1 MTSTTNE
8 IPKFTIHYAKHKTV
22 QMNVLDKTGQVTATE
37 DIEAE
42 YSPFRIES
50 VQNYNPIYDL
60 WFTLDET
67 NYNRIS
73 LNNAYHLVDMNT
85 VVGLNTKDVVSRPVY
100 IKYSPLLDPVRY
112 MVGKYESCKQPICNL
127 PSLTNENVH
136 MKIQDYNNMAY
147 VDGFFGYLSSQL
159 LNTHNFVHGVDFY
172 GSFTGIQEQ
181 YKMDITDDYDYLQ
194 GSAFFNK
201 NNKILFKTSHVDNDG
216 YFNYGSHGNKPRL
229 QVLETPKRNI
239 SAVVIDDL
247 ISHIPDDVLPPTAMQ
262 LNDAD
267 LDTELVYTNP
277 NVESKHSSRNTSD
290 SSNDSNS
297 SQTTSTCSSDC
308 DHNSSSEE
316 SVWDTEDDD
325 EDSSCDRSSGDHSN
339 GDASEDD
346 DDDDDDDES
355 YTDSDACYAYIKNFP
370 VHCIALQKCDG
381 TLDSLFSK
389 NALGKD
395 EATSTLMQI
404 VMTLLCYQTAFQFT
418 HNDLH
423 TNNIMYVTTTEPFL
437 YYTYKRKIYRVP
449 TYGKVFKIIDFGRA
463 IYNYN
468 GRRLCSDSFAPM
480 GDASTQYNCEPYMD
494 VSKPRLDPNYS
505 FDLCRLGC
513 SLYDFVIDDDDNPKC
528 YDELQ
533 QLIHDW
539 CLDDNKKNIL
549 YKQNGDE
556 RYPNFKLYKMIA
568 RTVHNQTPESQLSR
582 NIFKQYVVPQSTE
595 VLAHVHINVDK
606 LPEYYTKYV

>member
-1 MTSTTNE
+1 MTNE

-22 QMNVLDKTGQVTATE
+22 QMSILDKSGQVTLAE

-60 WFTLDET
+60 WFTLDES

-73 LNNAYHLVDMNT
+73 LNHAHHLVDMNT
-85 VVGLNTKDVVSRPVY
+85 VVGLNTKDVVSRPVF
-100 IKYSPLLDPVRY
+100 IKYSPLLDPIRY
-112 MVGKYESCKQPICNL
+112 MVGKYESCKQPIGNL
-127 PSLTNENVH
+127 PTLTNENVH

-147 VDGFFGYLSSQL
+147 VDGFFSYLSSQL

-194 GSAFFNK
+194 SSAFFNK

-239 SAVVIDDL
+239 SAVMIEDL
-247 ISHIPDDVLPPTAMQ
+247 ITLIQDDRSPPSTMM
-262 LNDAD
+262 LTDSN
-267 LDTELVYTNP
+267 LDTELVYTNT
-277 NVESKHSSRNTSD
+277 NIESKNSSRNKSGSSD
-290 SSNDSNS
+290 NSNS
-297 SQTTSTCSSDC
+297 SQTTATNTSCGSSDC
-308 DHNSSSEE
+308 ENNSCSED
-316 SVWDTEDDD
+316 SVWDTEDEESDD
-325 EDSSCDRSSGDHSN
+325 HDSEFDEE
-339 GDASEDD
+339 SEDD

-355 YTDSDACYAYIKNFP
+355 YTDPDACYAYIKNFP

-389 NALGKD
+389 NALGK
-395 EATSTLMQI
+395 EEGTSALMQI

-423 TNNIMYVTTTEPFL
+423 TNNIMYVNTTDPFL
-437 YYTYKRKIYRVP
+437 YYTYKRKIYKVP
-449 TYGKVFKIIDFGRA
+449 TFGKIIKIIDFGRA

-468 GRRLCSDSFAPM
+468 GRRLCSDSFAPL
-480 GDASTQYNCEPYMD
+480 GDASSQYNCEPYMD
-494 VSKPRLDPNYS
+494 LSKPRLDPNYS

-513 SLYDFVIDDDDNPKC
+513 SLYDFVIDDDDNPKS
-528 YDELQ
+528 YDDLQ

-568 RTVHNQTPESQLSR
+568 RTVHNQTPENQLSR
-582 NIFKQYVVPQSTE
+582 NIFKQYIVPQSTE
-595 VLAHVHINVDK
+595 VPAHVHMNIDK
-606 LPEYYTKYV
+606 MPEYYTKYV

>member
-1 MTSTTNE
+1 MTNE

-22 QMNVLDKTGQVTATE
+22 QMSILDNSGHVTSTE

-60 WFTLDET
+60 WFSLDES

-85 VVGLNTKDVVSRPVY
+85 VVGLNTKDVITRPVY
-100 IKYSPLLDPVRY
+100 IKYSPLLDPIRY

-147 VDGFFGYLSSQL
+147 VDCFFSYLSSQL

-201 NNKILFKTSHVDNDG
+201 NNKILFKTSHVDTDG

-239 SAVVIDDL
+239 SAVIIDDL
-247 ISHIPDDVLPPTAMQ
+247 IIPIPENESPPT
-262 LNDAD
+262 DANV
-267 LDTELVYTNP
+267 DTELVYTNT
-277 NVESKHSSRNTSD
+277 NVESKHSSRNTSN
-290 SSNDSNS
+290 SSDNSNS
-297 SQTTSTCSSDC
+297 SETTASNTSCDSSDC
-308 DHNSSSEE
+308 ENNSSSEE
-316 SVWDTEDDD
+316 SIWDTEDEDGSDGDEHNSNDD
-325 EDSSCDRSSGDHSN
+325 
-339 GDASEDD
+339 DD

-355 YTDSDACYAYIKNFP
+355 YTDPDAYYAYIKNFP

-389 NALGKD
+389 NALGK
-395 EATSTLMQI
+395 EEGTSALMQI

-423 TNNIMYVTTTEPFL
+423 TNNIMYVNTTEPFL
-437 YYTYKRKIYRVP
+437 YYTYNRKIYKVP
-449 TYGKVFKIIDFGRA
+449 TYGKIFKIIDFGRA

-480 GDASTQYNCEPYMD
+480 GDAATQYNCEPYMD

-513 SLYDFVIDDDDNPKC
+513 SLYDFVIDDDDNPKF
-528 YDELQ
+528 YDDLQ
-533 QLIHDW
+533 QLIHEW

-568 RTVHNQTPESQLSR
+568 RTVHNQTPEHQLSR
-582 NIFKQYVVPQSTE
+582 TIFKQFIVPLSTD
-595 VLAHVHINVDK
+595 VPTHLHINIDK

>member
-1 MTSTTNE
+1 MTNE

-22 QMNVLDKTGQVTATE
+22 QMSILDKSGPVTATE

-50 VQNYNPIYDL
+50 VQNYNPMYNL
-60 WFTLDET
+60 WFALDES

-85 VVGLNTKDVVSRPVY
+85 VVELNTKAVSSRPVF
-100 IKYSPLLDPVRY
+100 IKYSPLLDPIRY
-112 MVGKYESCKQPICNL
+112 MVGKYESCKQPIGNL

-147 VDGFFGYLSSQL
+147 VDGFFSYLSSQL
-159 LNTHNFVHGVDFY
+159 LNTHNFLHGVDFY

-194 GSAFFNK
+194 CSAFFNK

-239 SAVVIDDL
+239 SAVIIEDL
-247 ISHIPDDVLPPTAMQ
+247 ISPIHDDISPPT
-262 LNDAD
+262 DANT
-267 LDTELVYTNP
+267 DTELVYTNT
-277 NVESKHSSRNTSD
+277 NVESRNSSRNTSN
-290 SSNDSNS
+290 SSDNSNS
-297 SQTTSTCSSDC
+297 SQTTASNTSCDSSDC
-308 DHNSSSEE
+308 ENNSSSEE
-316 SVWDTEDDD
+316 SVWDTDDD
-325 EDSSCDRSSGDHSN
+325 EDSNNDSEDEEE
-339 GDASEDD
+339 SEDD

-355 YTDSDACYAYIKNFP
+355 YTDPDACYAYIKNFP

-389 NALGKD
+389 NALGK
-395 EATSTLMQI
+395 EEGTSALMQI
-404 VMTLLCYQTAFQFT
+404 VMTLLCYQTTFQFT

-423 TNNIMYVTTTEPFL
+423 TNNIMYVNTTEPFL
-437 YYTYKRKIYRVP
+437 YYTYKRKIYKVP
-449 TYGKVFKIIDFGRA
+449 TFGKIIKIIDFGRA

-468 GRRLCSDSFAPM
+468 GRRLCSDSFAPL

-494 VSKPRLDPNYS
+494 VSKPRLDPNFS

-513 SLYDFVIDDDDNPKC
+513 SLYDFVIDDDDNPKF

-568 RTVHNQTPESQLSR
+568 RTVHNQTPENQLSR
-582 NIFKQYVVPQSTE
+582 NIFKQYIVPQSTE
-595 VLAHVHINVDK
+595 VPTHVHINIDK
-606 LPEYYTKYV
+606 MPEYYTKYV

>member
-1 MTSTTNE
+1 MTNE

-22 QMNVLDKTGQVTATE
+22 QMSILDKSGQVTLAE

-42 YSPFRIES
+42 YSQFRIES

-60 WFTLDET
+60 WFTLDES

-73 LNNAYHLVDMNT
+73 LNHAHHLVDMNT
-85 VVGLNTKDVVSRPVY
+85 VVGLNTKDVVSRPVF
-100 IKYSPLLDPVRY
+100 IKYSPLLDPIRY
-112 MVGKYESCKQPICNL
+112 MVGKYESCKQPIGNL
-127 PSLTNENVH
+127 PTLTNENVH

-147 VDGFFGYLSSQL
+147 VDGFFSYLSSQL

-194 GSAFFNK
+194 SSAFFNK

-239 SAVVIDDL
+239 SAVMIEDL
-247 ISHIPDDVLPPTAMQ
+247 ITLIQDDGSPPSTMM
-262 LNDAD
+262 LTDSN
-267 LDTELVYTNP
+267 LDTELVYTNT
-277 NVESKHSSRNTSD
+277 NIESKNSSRNKSGSSD
-290 SSNDSNS
+290 NSNS
-297 SQTTSTCSSDC
+297 SQTTRTNTSCGSSDC
-308 DHNSSSEE
+308 ENNSCSED
-316 SVWDTEDDD
+316 SVWDTEDEESDDHDSEFDD
-325 EDSSCDRSSGDHSN
+325 EDD
-339 GDASEDD
+339 DD

-355 YTDSDACYAYIKNFP
+355 YTDPDACYAYIKNFP

-389 NALGKD
+389 NALGK
-395 EATSTLMQI
+395 EEGTSALMQI

-423 TNNIMYVTTTEPFL
+423 TNNIMYVNTTDPFL
-437 YYTYKRKIYRVP
+437 YYTYKRKIYKVP
-449 TYGKVFKIIDFGRA
+449 TFGKIIKIIDFGRA

-468 GRRLCSDSFAPM
+468 GRRLCSDSFAPL
-480 GDASTQYNCEPYMD
+480 GDASSQYNCEPYMD

-513 SLYDFVIDDDDNPKC
+513 SLYDFVIDDDDNPKF
-528 YDELQ
+528 YDDLQ
-533 QLIHDW
+533 RLIHDW

-568 RTVHNQTPESQLSR
+568 RTVHNQAPENQLSR
-582 NIFKQYVVPQSTE
+582 NIFKQYIVPQSTE
-595 VLAHVHINVDK
+595 VPAHVHMNIDK
-606 LPEYYTKYV
+606 MPEYYTKYV

>member
-1 MTSTTNE
+1 MTNE

-22 QMNVLDKTGQVTATE
+22 QMSILDKSGHVSSSE
-37 DIEAE
+37 DIEAD

-60 WFTLDET
+60 WFTLDES

-85 VVGLNTKDVVSRPVY
+85 VVGLNTKDVISRPVF
-100 IKYSPLLDPVRY
+100 IKYSPLLDPIRY

-147 VDGFFGYLSSQL
+147 VDGFFSYLSSQL
-159 LNTHNFVHGVDFY
+159 LHTHNFVHGVDFY

-201 NNKILFKTSHVDNDG
+201 NINILFKTSQLDNDG
-216 YFNYGSHGNKPRL
+216 YYNYGSHGNKPRL

-239 SAVVIDDL
+239 SAVIIDDL
-247 ISHIPDDVLPPTAMQ
+247 ITPIPENESPPTMLVA
-262 LNDAD
+262 DAN

-277 NVESKHSSRNTSD
+277 TVESKHSSRNTSG
-290 SSNDSNS
+290 SSDNSNS
-297 SQTTSTCSSDC
+297 SQTTTTCSSDC

-316 SVWDTEDDD
+316 SVWTTEDDD
-325 EDSSCDRSSGDHSN
+325 DEDEDESDEHSN
-339 GDASEDD
+339 REESGCDD
-346 DDDDDDDES
+346 ESDES
-355 YTDSDACYAYIKNFP
+355 YTDPDACYAYIKNFP

-389 NALGKD
+389 NALGK
-395 EATSTLMQI
+395 EEGTSALMQI
-404 VMTLLCYQTAFQFT
+404 IMTLLCYQTAFQFT

-423 TNNIMYVTTTEPFL
+423 TNNIMYVNTTEPFL
-437 YYTYKRKIYRVP
+437 YYTYNRKMYKVP
-449 TYGKVFKIIDFGRA
+449 TYGKIFKIIDFGRA

-480 GDASTQYNCEPYMD
+480 GDAASQYNCEPYMD

-513 SLYDFVIDDDDNPKC
+513 SLYDFVIDDDDNPKF
-528 YDELQ
+528 YDDLQ
-533 QLIHDW
+533 QLIHEW

-549 YKQNGDE
+549 YKQNGEE

-568 RTVHNQTPESQLSR
+568 RTVHNHTPEHQLSR
-582 NIFKQYVVPQSTE
+582 NIFKQYIVPLSTD
-595 VLAHVHINVDK
+595 VPTHLHINIDK

>member
-1 MTSTTNE
+1 MTNE
-8 IPKFTIHYAKHKTV
+8 IPKFIIHYAKHKTV
-22 QMNVLDKTGQVTATE
+22 QMSILDKSGQVTLAE

-60 WFTLDET
+60 WFTLDES

-73 LNNAYHLVDMNT
+73 LNHAHHLVDMNT
-85 VVGLNTKDVVSRPVY
+85 VVGLNTKDLVSRPVF
-100 IKYSPLLDPVRY
+100 IKYSPLLDPIRY
-112 MVGKYESCKQPICNL
+112 MVGKYESCKQPIGNL
-127 PSLTNENVH
+127 PTLTNENVH

-147 VDGFFGYLSSQL
+147 VDGFFSYLSSQL

-194 GSAFFNK
+194 SSAFFNK

-239 SAVVIDDL
+239 SAVMIEDL
-247 ISHIPDDVLPPTAMQ
+247 ITLIQDDGSPPSTMM
-262 LNDAD
+262 LTDSN
-267 LDTELVYTNP
+267 LDTELVYTNT
-277 NVESKHSSRNTSD
+277 NIESKNSSRNKSGSSD
-290 SSNDSNS
+290 NSNS
-297 SQTTSTCSSDC
+297 SQTTRTNTSCGSSDC
-308 DHNSSSEE
+308 ENNSCSED
-316 SVWDTEDDD
+316 SVWDTEDEESDD
-325 EDSSCDRSSGDHSN
+325 HDSEFDEESED
-339 GDASEDD
+339 DD

-355 YTDSDACYAYIKNFP
+355 YTDPDACYAYIKNFP

-389 NALGKD
+389 NALGK
-395 EATSTLMQI
+395 EEGTSALMQI

-423 TNNIMYVTTTEPFL
+423 TNNIMYVNTTDPFL
-437 YYTYKRKIYRVP
+437 YYTYKRKIYKVP
-449 TYGKVFKIIDFGRA
+449 TFGKIIKIIDFGRA

-468 GRRLCSDSFAPM
+468 GRRLCSDSFAPL
-480 GDASTQYNCEPYMD
+480 GDASSQYNCEPYMD

-513 SLYDFVIDDDDNPKC
+513 SLYDFVIDDDDNPKS
-528 YDELQ
+528 YDDLQ

-568 RTVHNQTPESQLSR
+568 RTVHNQTPENQLSR
-582 NIFKQYVVPQSTE
+582 NIFKQYIVPQSTE
-595 VLAHVHINVDK
+595 VPAHVHMNIDK
-606 LPEYYTKYV
+606 MPEYYTKYV

>member
-1 MTSTTNE
+1 
-8 IPKFTIHYAKHKTV
+8 
-22 QMNVLDKTGQVTATE
+22 MNVLDKSAQVTATE

-50 VQNYNPIYDL
+50 VQNYNPIYNL
-60 WFTLDET
+60 WFTLDES

-85 VVGLNTKDVVSRPVY
+85 VVGINTKDLVSRPVF
-100 IKYSPLLDPVRY
+100 IKYSPLLDPIRY
-112 MVGKYESCKQPICNL
+112 MVGKYESCKQPIGNL

-147 VDGFFGYLSSQL
+147 VDGFFSYLSSQL

-194 GSAFFNK
+194 SSAFFNK
-201 NNKILFKTSHVDNDG
+201 NKKILFKTSHVDNDG

-229 QVLETPKRNI
+229 QVMETPKRNI
-239 SAVVIDDL
+239 SAVIIEDL
-247 ISHIPDDVLPPTAMQ
+247 ITDVLSSPTAMQ
-262 LNDAD
+262 LTDANP
-267 LDTELVYTNP
+267 DTELVYTNI
-277 NVESKHSSRNTSD
+277 NIDSKHSSRNTSG
-290 SSNDSNS
+290 SSDDSNS
-297 SQTTSTCSSDC
+297 SETTSTGSSDGSSDC
-308 DHNSSSEE
+308 DNNSSSEE
-316 SVWDTEDDD
+316 SVWDTEDEDCDDDCD
-325 EDSSCDRSSGDHSN
+325 EDCDEDC
-339 GDASEDD
+339 DDDCDEDD
-346 DDDDDDDES
+346 S
-355 YTDSDACYAYIKNFP
+355 YTEQDTSYAYIKNFP

-389 NALGKD
+389 NALSK
-395 EATSTLMQI
+395 EESTSALMQI

-423 TNNIMYVTTTEPFL
+423 TNNIMYVNTTEQFL
-437 YYTYKRKIYRVP
+437 YYTYNRKIYKVP
-449 TYGKVFKIIDFGRA
+449 TYGKIFKIIDFGRA

-513 SLYDFVIDDDDNPKC
+513 SLYDFVIDDDDNPKF

-533 QLIHDW
+533 QLIHEW

-568 RTVHNQTPESQLSR
+568 RTVHNQTPECQLSR
-582 NIFKQYVVPQSTE
+582 NIFKQFIVTLPAE
-595 VLAHVHINVDK
+595 IPAHVHMNIDK
-606 LPEYYTKYV
+606 MPEYYTKYV

>member
-1 MTSTTNE
+1 MTNE

-22 QMNVLDKTGQVTATE
+22 QMSILDKTGDVTSAE
-37 DIEAE
+37 DIEAN

-60 WFTLDET
+60 WFTLDES

-85 VVGLNTKDVVSRPVY
+85 VVGLNTKDVISRPVF
-100 IKYSPLLDPVRY
+100 IKYSPLLDPIRY
-112 MVGKYESCKQPICNL
+112 MVGKYESCKQPIGNL

-147 VDGFFGYLSSQL
+147 VDCFFSYLSSQL
-159 LNTHNFVHGVDFY
+159 LNTHNFLHGVDFY
-172 GSFTGIQEQ
+172 GSFTGVQEQ

-201 NNKILFKTSHVDNDG
+201 NNKILFKTSHVDTDG
-216 YFNYGSHGNKPRL
+216 YYNYGSHGNKPRL

-239 SAVVIDDL
+239 SAVIIDDL
-247 ISHIPDDVLPPTAMQ
+247 IIPIPENESPPTMLVA
-262 LNDAD
+262 DAN

-277 NVESKHSSRNTSD
+277 TVESKHSSRNTSG
-290 SSNDSNS
+290 SSDNSNS
-297 SQTTSTCSSDC
+297 SQTTASNTSDC

-316 SVWDTEDDD
+316 TIWDTEDED
-325 EDSSCDRSSGDHSN
+325 ESDEHSN
-339 GDASEDD
+339 EEECECDEESDS
-346 DDDDDDDES
+346 DDES
-355 YTDSDACYAYIKNFP
+355 YTDPDSCYAYIKNFP

-389 NALGKD
+389 NTLGK
-395 EATSTLMQI
+395 EECISAMMQI

-437 YYTYKRKIYRVP
+437 YYTYNRKIYKVP
-449 TYGKVFKIIDFGRA
+449 TYGKIFKIIDFGRA

-480 GDASTQYNCEPYMD
+480 GDAATQYNCEPYMD
-494 VSKPRLDPNYS
+494 ISKPRLDPNYS

-513 SLYDFVIDDDDNPKC
+513 SLYDFVIDDDDNHKC

-549 YKQNGDE
+549 YKQNGEE

-568 RTVHNQTPESQLSR
+568 RTVHNQTPEHQLSR
-582 NIFKQYVVPQSTE
+582 NIFKQFIVPLSTD
-595 VLAHVHINVDK
+595 VPTHVHINIDK

>member
-1 MTSTTNE
+1 MTNE

-22 QMNVLDKTGQVTATE
+22 QMSILDKSGQVTSAE

-42 YSPFRIES
+42 YSQFRIES

-60 WFTLDET
+60 WFTLDES

-73 LNNAYHLVDMNT
+73 LNHAHHLVDMNT
-85 VVGLNTKDVVSRPVY
+85 VVELKTKAVSSRPVF
-100 IKYSPLLDPVRY
+100 IKYSPLLDPIRY

-147 VDGFFGYLSSQL
+147 VDGFFSYLSSQL
-159 LNTHNFVHGVDFY
+159 LNTHNFMHGVDFY

-194 GSAFFNK
+194 CSAFFNK
-201 NNKILFKTSHVDNDG
+201 NNKILFKTSHVDDG

-239 SAVVIDDL
+239 SAVIIEDL
-247 ISHIPDDVLPPTAMQ
+247 ISPIHDDISPPT
-262 LNDAD
+262 DANTE
-267 LDTELVYTNP
+267 TELVYTNP
-277 NVESKHSSRNTSD
+277 NVESKNGSRNTSSSSDD
-290 SSNDSNS
+290 SSS
-297 SQTTSTCSSDC
+297 SQTTATNTSCDSSDC
-308 DHNSSSEE
+308 ENNSSSEE
-316 SVWDTEDDD
+316 SVWDTDDD
-325 EDSSCDRSSGDHSN
+325 ENSNDDEHSN
-339 GDASEDD
+339 DDSEYDAESDDDADD
-346 DDDDDDDES
+346 DDDDDS
-355 YTDSDACYAYIKNFP
+355 YTDPDACYAYIKNFP

-389 NALGKD
+389 NALGK
-395 EATSTLMQI
+395 EEGTSALMQI
-404 VMTLLCYQTAFQFT
+404 VMTLLCYQNTFQFT

-423 TNNIMYVTTTEPFL
+423 TNNIMYVNTTDPFL
-437 YYTYKRKIYRVP
+437 YYTYKRKIYKVP
-449 TYGKVFKIIDFGRA
+449 TFGKIIKIIDFGRA

-468 GRRLCSDSFAPM
+468 GRRLCSDSFAPL

-494 VSKPRLDPNYS
+494 VSKPRLDPNFS

-513 SLYDFVIDDDDNPKC
+513 SLYDFVIDDDDNPKF
-528 YDELQ
+528 YDDLQ

-568 RTVHNQTPESQLSR
+568 RTVHNQTPEHQLSR
-582 NIFKQYVVPQSTE
+582 NIFKQYIVPASTE
-595 VLAHVHINVDK
+595 VQAHVHMNIDK
-606 LPEYYTKYV
+606 MPEYYTKYV

>member
-1 MTSTTNE
+1 MTSAINE
-8 IPKFTIHYAKHKTV
+8 IPKFTIHYAKHKTI
-22 QMNVLDKTGQVTATE
+22 QMNVLDKSGHVTATE
-37 DIEAE
+37 DIEAD

-50 VQNYNPIYDL
+50 VQNYNPIYNL

-73 LNNAYHLVDMNT
+73 LNHAHHLVDMNT

-112 MVGKYESCKQPICNL
+112 MVGKYESCKQPIGNL

-147 VDGFFGYLSSQL
+147 VDGFFSYLSSQL
-159 LNTHNFVHGVDFY
+159 MNTHNFVHGVDFY

-194 GSAFFNK
+194 SSAFFNK

-216 YFNYGSHGNKPRL
+216 YFNYGSHGNKPRI

-239 SAVVIDDL
+239 SAVMIEDL
-247 ISHIPDDVLPPTAMQ
+247 ISLIPDDGLQSTMMQ
-262 LNDAD
+262 LPDAN
-267 LDTELVYTNP
+267 LDTELVYTNT
-277 NVESKHSSRNTSD
+277 NMESKNSSRNTSN
-290 SSNDSNS
+290 SSGDSNS
-297 SQTTSTCSSDC
+297 SQTTTTNTSFC
-308 DHNSSSEE
+308 SSEE

-325 EDSSCDRSSGDHSN
+325 HSN
-339 GDASEDD
+339 DDSECDDSECDD
-346 DDDDDDDES
+346 DDNADDSDDDS
-355 YTDSDACYAYIKNFP
+355 YTDPDACYAYIKNFP

-389 NALGKD
+389 NALGK
-395 EATSTLMQI
+395 EESTSALMQI

-423 TNNIMYVTTTEPFL
+423 TNNIMYVNTTESFL
-437 YYTYKRKIYRVP
+437 YYTYNRKIYKVP
-449 TYGKVFKIIDFGRA
+449 TYGKIFKIIDFGRA

-480 GDASTQYNCEPYMD
+480 GDAATQYNCEPYMD

-568 RTVHNQTPESQLSR
+568 RTVHNQTPECQLSR
-582 NIFKQYVVPQSTE
+582 NIFKQYIIPVSTE
-595 VLAHVHINVDK
+595 VPVHVHVNIDK
-606 LPEYYTKYV
+606 MPEYYTKYV

>member
-1 MTSTTNE
+1 MTNE

-22 QMNVLDKTGQVTATE
+22 QMSILDKSGQVTLAE

-60 WFTLDET
+60 WFTLDES

-73 LNNAYHLVDMNT
+73 LNHAHHLVDMNT
-85 VVGLNTKDVVSRPVY
+85 VVGLNTKDLVSRPVF
-100 IKYSPLLDPVRY
+100 IKYSPLLDPIRY
-112 MVGKYESCKQPICNL
+112 MVGKYESCKQPIGNL
-127 PSLTNENVH
+127 PTLTNENVH

-147 VDGFFGYLSSQL
+147 VDGFFSYLSSQL

-194 GSAFFNK
+194 SSAFFNK

-239 SAVVIDDL
+239 SAVMIEDL
-247 ISHIPDDVLPPTAMQ
+247 ITLIQDDGSPPSTMM
-262 LNDAD
+262 LTDSN
-267 LDTELVYTNP
+267 LDTELVYTNT
-277 NVESKHSSRNTSD
+277 NIESKNSSRNKSGSSD
-290 SSNDSNS
+290 NSNS
-297 SQTTSTCSSDC
+297 SQTTRTNTSCGSSDC
-308 DHNSSSEE
+308 ENNSCSED
-316 SVWDTEDDD
+316 SVWDTEDEESDD
-325 EDSSCDRSSGDHSN
+325 HDSEFDEESED
-339 GDASEDD
+339 DD

-355 YTDSDACYAYIKNFP
+355 YTDPDACYAYIKNFP

-389 NALGKD
+389 NALGK
-395 EATSTLMQI
+395 EEGTSALMQI

-423 TNNIMYVTTTEPFL
+423 TNNIMYVNTTDPFL
-437 YYTYKRKIYRVP
+437 YYTYKRKIYKVP
-449 TYGKVFKIIDFGRA
+449 TFGKIIKIIDFGRA

-468 GRRLCSDSFAPM
+468 GRRLCSDSFAPL
-480 GDASTQYNCEPYMD
+480 GDASSQYNCEPYMD

-513 SLYDFVIDDDDNPKC
+513 SLYDFVIDDDDNPKF
-528 YDELQ
+528 YDDLQ

-568 RTVHNQTPESQLSR
+568 RTVHNQTPENQLSR
-582 NIFKQYVVPQSTE
+582 NIFKQYIVPQSTE
-595 VLAHVHINVDK
+595 VPAHVHMNIDK
-606 LPEYYTKYV
+606 MPEYYTKYV

>member
-1 MTSTTNE
+1 MSSTINE
-8 IPKFTIHYAKHKTV
+8 IPKFTIHYTKHKTL
-22 QMNVLDKTGQVTATE
+22 QMNVLDKSAQVTATE

-50 VQNYNPIYDL
+50 VQNYNPIYNL
-60 WFTLDET
+60 WFTLDES

-85 VVGLNTKDVVSRPVY
+85 VVGINTKDLVSRPVF
-100 IKYSPLLDPVRY
+100 IKYSPLLDPIRY
-112 MVGKYESCKQPICNL
+112 MVGKYESCKQPIGNL

-147 VDGFFGYLSSQL
+147 VDGFFSYLSSQL

-194 GSAFFNK
+194 SSAFFNK
-201 NNKILFKTSHVDNDG
+201 NKKILFKTSHVDNDG

-229 QVLETPKRNI
+229 QVMETPKRNI
-239 SAVVIDDL
+239 SAVIIEDLITDDL
-247 ISHIPDDVLPPTAMQ
+247 SPPTAMQ
-262 LNDAD
+262 LTDANP
-267 LDTELVYTNP
+267 DTELVYTNT
-277 NVESKHSSRNTSD
+277 NIDSKHSSRNTSG
-290 SSNDSNS
+290 SSDDSNS
-297 SQTTSTCSSDC
+297 SETTSTGSSDGSSDC
-308 DHNSSSEE
+308 DNNSSSEE
-316 SVWDTEDDD
+316 SVWDTEDEDCDDDCD
-325 EDSSCDRSSGDHSN
+325 EDCDD
-339 GDASEDD
+339 DCDEDD
-346 DDDDDDDES
+346 S
-355 YTDSDACYAYIKNFP
+355 YTEQDTSYAYIKNFP

-389 NALGKD
+389 NALSK
-395 EATSTLMQI
+395 EESTSALMQI

-423 TNNIMYVTTTEPFL
+423 TNNIMYVNTTEQFL
-437 YYTYKRKIYRVP
+437 YYTYNRKIYKVP
-449 TYGKVFKIIDFGRA
+449 TYGKIFKIIDFGRA

-513 SLYDFVIDDDDNPKC
+513 SLYDFVIDDDDNPKF

-533 QLIHDW
+533 QLIHEW

-568 RTVHNQTPESQLSR
+568 RTVHNQTPECQLSR
-582 NIFKQYVVPQSTE
+582 NIFKQFIITLPVEIP
-595 VLAHVHINVDK
+595 AHVHMNVDK
-606 LPEYYTKYV
+606 MPEYYTKYV

>member
-1 MTSTTNE
+1 MTNE
-8 IPKFTIHYAKHKTV
+8 IPKFIIHYAKHKTV
-22 QMNVLDKTGQVTATE
+22 QMSILDKSGQVTATE

-50 VQNYNPIYDL
+50 VQNYNPIYNL
-60 WFTLDET
+60 WFTLDES

-73 LNNAYHLVDMNT
+73 LNHAHHLVDMNT
-85 VVGLNTKDVVSRPVY
+85 VVELNTKAVYSRPVF
-100 IKYSPLLDPVRY
+100 IKYSPLLDPIRY
-112 MVGKYESCKQPICNL
+112 MVGKYESCKQPIGNL

-136 MKIQDYNNMAY
+136 MKIQDYNNMAF
-147 VDGFFGYLSSQL
+147 VDGFFSYLSSQL

-194 GSAFFNK
+194 SSAFFNK

-229 QVLETPKRNI
+229 QVLETPKHNI
-239 SAVVIDDL
+239 SAVIIEDL
-247 ISHIPDDVLPPTAMQ
+247 ISLIPDDVSPPT
-262 LNDAD
+262 DAN
-267 LDTELVYTNP
+267 LDTELVYTNTI
-277 NVESKHSSRNTSD
+277 VESKHSSRNTSN
-290 SSNDSNS
+290 SSDNSNS
-297 SQTTSTCSSDC
+297 SQTTRTNTSCDSSDC
-308 DHNSSSEE
+308 ENNSSSED
-316 SVWDTEDDD
+316 SVWDTEDDESD
-325 EDSSCDRSSGDHSN
+325 EHDSEFDDE
-339 GDASEDD
+339 SEDD
-346 DDDDDDDES
+346 DDDDDDDS
-355 YTDSDACYAYIKNFP
+355 YTDPDACYAYIKNFP

-389 NALGKD
+389 HSLGKE
-395 EATSTLMQI
+395 EATSALMQI

-423 TNNIMYVTTTEPFL
+423 TNNIMYVNTTEPFL
-437 YYTYKRKIYRVP
+437 YYTHKRKIYKVP
-449 TYGKVFKIIDFGRA
+449 TFGKIFKLIDFGRA

-468 GRRLCSDSFAPM
+468 GRRLCSDSFAPL

-494 VSKPRLDPNYS
+494 LSKPRLDPNYS

-513 SLYDFVIDDDDNPKC
+513 SLYDFVIDDDDNPKF
-528 YDELQ
+528 YDDLQ

-568 RTVHNQTPESQLSR
+568 RSVHNQTPECQLSR
-582 NIFKQYVVPQSTE
+582 DIFKQFIVPQSSE
-595 VLAHVHINVDK
+595 VQAHVHMNIDK
-606 LPEYYTKYV
+606 MPEYYTKYV

>member
-1 MTSTTNE
+1 MTNE

-22 QMNVLDKTGQVTATE
+22 QMSILDKSGQVTATE

-60 WFTLDET
+60 WFKLDES

-73 LNNAYHLVDMNT
+73 LNNANHLVDMNT
-85 VVGLNTKDVVSRPVY
+85 VVGLNTKDHVSRPVF
-100 IKYSPLLDPVRY
+100 IKYSPLLDPIRY
-112 MVGKYESCKQPICNL
+112 MVGKYESCKQPIGNL

-147 VDGFFGYLSSQL
+147 VDGFFSYLSSQL

-194 GSAFFNK
+194 SSAFFNK

-239 SAVVIDDL
+239 SAVIIEDLITDDL
-247 ISHIPDDVLPPTAMQ
+247 SQVATMQ
-262 LNDAD
+262 LIDANP
-267 LDTELVYTNP
+267 DTELVYTNT
-277 NVESKHSSRNTSD
+277 NIESKHSSRNTSGSSDD
-290 SSNDSNS
+290 SKS
-297 SQTTSTCSSDC
+297 SKTTATTTSCGSSDC

-316 SVWDTEDDD
+316 SVWDTDEDDD
-325 EDSSCDRSSGDHSN
+325 C
-339 GDASEDD
+339 DD
-346 DDDDDDDES
+346 DHDSEFDEESDDDDDES
-355 YTDSDACYAYIKNFP
+355 YSDPDTCYAYIKNFP

-389 NALGKD
+389 NALSK
-395 EATSTLMQI
+395 EESTSALMQI

-423 TNNIMYVTTTEPFL
+423 TNNIMYVNTTETFL
-437 YYTYKRKIYRVP
+437 YYTYKRKTYKVP
-449 TYGKVFKIIDFGRA
+449 TYGKIFKLIDFGRA

-468 GRRLCSDSFAPM
+468 GRRLCSDSFAPV

-513 SLYDFVIDDDDNPKC
+513 SLYDFVIDDDDNPKF
-528 YDELQ
+528 YDDLQ

-568 RTVHNQTPESQLSR
+568 RTVHNQTPECQLSR
-582 NIFKQYVVPQSTE
+582 NIFKQFIVPASTE
-595 VLAHVHINVDK
+595 VQEHVHMNIDK
-606 LPEYYTKYV
+606 MPEYYTKYV

>member
-1 MTSTTNE
+1 MTNE
-8 IPKFTIHYAKHKTV
+8 IPKFIIHYAKHKTV
-22 QMNVLDKTGQVTATE
+22 QMSILDKSGHVTATE

-50 VQNYNPIYDL
+50 VQNYNPIYNL
-60 WFTLDET
+60 WFTLDES

-73 LNNAYHLVDMNT
+73 LNHAHHLVDMNT
-85 VVGLNTKDVVSRPVY
+85 VVELNTKAVSSRPVF
-100 IKYSPLLDPVRY
+100 IKYSPLLDPIRY
-112 MVGKYESCKQPICNL
+112 MVGKYESCKQPIGNL

-136 MKIQDYNNMAY
+136 MKIQDYNNMAF
-147 VDGFFGYLSSQL
+147 VDGFFSYLSSQL

-194 GSAFFNK
+194 SSAFFNK

-229 QVLETPKRNI
+229 QVLETPKHNI
-239 SAVVIDDL
+239 SAVIIEDL
-247 ISHIPDDVLPPTAMQ
+247 ISLIPDDVLPPT
-262 LNDAD
+262 DAN
-267 LDTELVYTNP
+267 LDTELVYTNTI
-277 NVESKHSSRNTSD
+277 VESKHSSRNTSN
-290 SSNDSNS
+290 SSDNSNS
-297 SQTTSTCSSDC
+297 SQTTRTNTSCDSSDC
-308 DHNSSSEE
+308 ENNSSSEE
-316 SVWDTEDDD
+316 SVWDTEDDESD
-325 EDSSCDRSSGDHSN
+325 EHDSEFDDE
-339 GDASEDD
+339 SEDD
-346 DDDDDDDES
+346 DDDS
-355 YTDSDACYAYIKNFP
+355 YTDPDACYAYIKNFP

-381 TLDSLFSK
+381 TLDSLFIK
-389 NALGKD
+389 NALGK
-395 EATSTLMQI
+395 EEGTSALMQI
-404 VMTLLCYQTAFQFT
+404 VMTLLCYQNTFQFT

-423 TNNIMYVTTTEPFL
+423 TNNIMYVNTTEPFL
-437 YYTYKRKIYRVP
+437 YYTYKRKIYKVP
-449 TYGKVFKIIDFGRA
+449 TFGKIIKIIDFGRA

-468 GRRLCSDSFAPM
+468 GRRLCSDSFAPL
-480 GDASTQYNCEPYMD
+480 GDASSQYNCEPYMD
-494 VSKPRLDPNYS
+494 VSKPRLDPNFS

-528 YDELQ
+528 YDDLQ

-568 RTVHNQTPESQLSR
+568 RTVHNQTPENQLSR
-582 NIFKQYVVPQSTE
+582 NIFKQYIVPQSTD
-595 VLAHVHINVDK
+595 VPVHVHMNIDK
-606 LPEYYTKYV
+606 MPEYYTKYV

>member
-1 MTSTTNE
+1 MSNE

-22 QMNVLDKTGQVTATE
+22 QMNILDKTGDVTSAE
-37 DIEAE
+37 DIEAK
-42 YSPFRIES
+42 YSPFHIES

-60 WFTLDET
+60 WFSLDES

-73 LNNAYHLVDMNT
+73 LNHAHHLVDMNT
-85 VVGLNTKDVVSRPVY
+85 VVGLNTKDVVSRPVF
-100 IKYSPLLDPVRY
+100 IKYSPLLDPIRY
-112 MVGKYESCKQPICNL
+112 MVGKYESCKQPIGNL

-147 VDGFFGYLSSQL
+147 VDGFFSYLSSQL

-194 GSAFFNK
+194 CSAFFNK

-216 YFNYGSHGNKPRL
+216 FFNYGSHGNKPRL

-239 SAVVIDDL
+239 SAVMIEDF
-247 ISHIPDDVLPPTAMQ
+247 ISLIPDDVSQLTMQ
-262 LNDAD
+262 EADANP
-267 LDTELVYTNP
+267 DTELVYTNP
-277 NVESKHSSRNTSD
+277 NIESKHSSRNTSG
-290 SSNDSNS
+290 SSDDSNS
-297 SQTTSTCSSDC
+297 SQTTATCSGSESSDC

-316 SVWDTEDDD
+316 SVWDTDDDDEHDSEFDESSSDADEDDD
-325 EDSSCDRSSGDHSN
+325 E
-339 GDASEDD
+339 
-346 DDDDDDDES
+346 DDDDES
-355 YTDSDACYAYIKNFP
+355 YTDPDACYAYIKNFP

-389 NALGKD
+389 HSLSKE
-395 EATSTLMQI
+395 EATSALMQI

-423 TNNIMYVTTTEPFL
+423 TNNIMYVNTNEAFL
-437 YYTYKRKIYRVP
+437 YYTYKRKIYKVP
-449 TYGKVFKIIDFGRA
+449 TYGKIFKLIDFGRA

-468 GRRLCSDSFAPM
+468 GRRLCSDSFAPL

-494 VSKPRLDPNYS
+494 LSKPRLDPNYS

-513 SLYDFVIDDDDNPKC
+513 SLYDFVIDDDDNPKS
-528 YDELQ
+528 YDDLQ
-533 QLIHDW
+533 QLIQDW

-568 RTVHNQTPESQLSR
+568 RTVHNQTPEHQLSR
-582 NIFKQYVVPQSTE
+582 NIFKQFIVPVSTE
-595 VLAHVHINVDK
+595 VQAHVHMNIDK
-606 LPEYYTKYV
+606 MPEYYTKYV

>member
-1 MTSTTNE
+1 MS
-8 IPKFTIHYAKHKTV
+8 I
-22 QMNVLDKTGQVTATE
+22 LDKTGDVTSAE
-37 DIEAE
+37 DIEAN
-42 YSPFRIES
+42 YSPFHIES

-60 WFTLDET
+60 WFTLDES

-73 LNNAYHLVDMNT
+73 LNHAHHLVDMNT
-85 VVGLNTKDVVSRPVY
+85 VVGLNTKDVVSRPVF
-100 IKYSPLLDPVRY
+100 IKYSPLLDPIRY
-112 MVGKYESCKQPICNL
+112 MVGKYESCKQPIGNL

-147 VDGFFGYLSSQL
+147 VDGFFSYLSSQL
-159 LNTHNFVHGVDFY
+159 LNNHNFVHGVDFY

-194 GSAFFNK
+194 CSAFFNK

-239 SAVVIDDL
+239 SAVIIEDFISL
-247 ISHIPDDVLPPTAMQ
+247 IHDDVSQLTMQ
-262 LNDAD
+262 EAD
-267 LDTELVYTNP
+267 TNQDTELVYTNP
-277 NVESKHSSRNTSD
+277 TVESKHSSRNTSG
-290 SSNDSNS
+290 SSDDSNS
-297 SQTTSTCSSDC
+297 SQTTATCSGSESSDC

-316 SVWDTEDDD
+316 SVWDTDEDDHDSEFDD
-325 EDSSCDRSSGDHSN
+325 ES
-339 GDASEDD
+339 
-346 DDDDDDDES
+346 DDDDDDES
-355 YTDSDACYAYIKNFP
+355 DDDESYTDPEACYAYIKNFP

-389 NALGKD
+389 HSLSKE
-395 EATSTLMQI
+395 EATSALMQI
-404 VMTLLCYQTAFQFT
+404 VMTLLCYQTTFQFT

-423 TNNIMYVTTTEPFL
+423 TNNIMYVNTTEPFL
-437 YYTYKRKIYRVP
+437 YYTYKRKIYKVP
-449 TYGKVFKIIDFGRA
+449 TFGKIIKIIDFGRA

-468 GRRLCSDSFAPM
+468 GRRLCSDSFAPL
-480 GDASTQYNCEPYMD
+480 GDASSQYNCEPYMD
-494 VSKPRLDPNYS
+494 VSKPRLDPNFS

-513 SLYDFVIDDDDNPKC
+513 SLYDFVIDDDDNPKF
-528 YDELQ
+528 YDDLQ

-568 RTVHNQTPESQLSR
+568 RTVHNQTPENQLSR
-582 NIFKQYVVPQSTE
+582 NIFKQYIVPVSTD
-595 VLAHVHINVDK
+595 VPVHVHINIDK
-606 LPEYYTKYV
+606 MPEYYTKYV

>member
-1 MTSTTNE
+1 MTNE

-22 QMNVLDKTGQVTATE
+22 QMSILDKSGQVTATE

-60 WFTLDET
+60 WFKLDES

-73 LNNAYHLVDMNT
+73 LNNANHLVDMNT
-85 VVGLNTKDVVSRPVY
+85 VVGLNTKELISRPVF
-100 IKYSPLLDPVRY
+100 IKYSPLLDPIRY
-112 MVGKYESCKQPICNL
+112 MVGKYESCKQPIGNL

-147 VDGFFGYLSSQL
+147 VDGFFSYLSSQL
-159 LNTHNFVHGVDFY
+159 LNTHNFAHGVDFY

-194 GSAFFNK
+194 CSAFFNK

-229 QVLETPKRNI
+229 QVMETPKRNI
-239 SAVVIDDL
+239 SAVTIEDF
-247 ISHIPDDVLPPTAMQ
+247 ISVIPDDASQ
-262 LNDAD
+262 ANNAD
-267 LDTELVYTNP
+267 QETELVYTNT
-277 NVESKHSSRNTSD
+277 NIESKHSSRNTSN
-290 SSNDSNS
+290 SSDDSNS
-297 SQTTSTCSSDC
+297 SQTTSSNTSRDSSEC

-316 SVWDTEDDD
+316 SVWDTDEDDD
-325 EDSSCDRSSGDHSN
+325 CEDCDDDRDKE
-339 GDASEDD
+339 SEDD
-346 DDDDDDDES
+346 DKESEDDDDDES
-355 YTDSDACYAYIKNFP
+355 YSDPDTCYAYIKNFP

-389 NALGKD
+389 NALSK
-395 EATSTLMQI
+395 EESTSALMQI

-423 TNNIMYVTTTEPFL
+423 TNNIMYVNTNEAFL
-437 YYTYKRKIYRVP
+437 YYTYNRKIYKVP
-449 TYGKVFKIIDFGRA
+449 TYGKIFKIIDFGRA

-513 SLYDFVIDDDDNPKC
+513 SLYDFVIDDDDNPKF
-528 YDELQ
+528 YDDLQ

-568 RTVHNQTPESQLSR
+568 RTVHNQTPECQLSR
-582 NIFKQYVVPQSTE
+582 NIFKQFIVPASIE
-595 VLAHVHINVDK
+595 VQEHVHMNIDK

>member
-1 MTSTTNE
+1 MTNE

-22 QMNVLDKTGQVTATE
+22 QMSILDKSGQVTATE

-60 WFTLDET
+60 WFTLDES

-85 VVGLNTKDVVSRPVY
+85 VVGLNTKDVVSRPVF
-100 IKYSPLLDPVRY
+100 IKYSPLLDPIRY

-147 VDGFFGYLSSQL
+147 VDGFFSYLSSQL
-159 LNTHNFVHGVDFY
+159 MNTHNFVHGVDFY

-194 GSAFFNK
+194 CSAFFNK

-229 QVLETPKRNI
+229 QVMETPKRNI
-239 SAVVIDDL
+239 SAVTIEDF
-247 ISHIPDDVLPPTAMQ
+247 ISVIPDDASQ
-262 LNDAD
+262 ANNAD
-267 LDTELVYTNP
+267 QETELVYTNT
-277 NVESKHSSRNTSD
+277 NIESKHSSRNTSN
-290 SSNDSNS
+290 SSDDSNS
-297 SQTTSTCSSDC
+297 SQTTSSNTSCGSSDC
-308 DHNSSSEE
+308 ENNSCSEE
-316 SVWDTEDDD
+316 SVWDTDDD
-325 EDSSCDRSSGDHSN
+325 ECEDCDDDCDDCHGESDDDEEN
-339 GDASEDD
+339 DD
-346 DDDDDDDES
+346 DDDT
-355 YTDSDACYAYIKNFP
+355 YTDPDACYAYIKNFP

-389 NALGKD
+389 NALSK
-395 EATSTLMQI
+395 EESTSALMQI

-423 TNNIMYVTTTEPFL
+423 TNNIMYVNTAEPFL
-437 YYTYKRKIYRVP
+437 YYTYNRKIYKVP
-449 TYGKVFKIIDFGRA
+449 TYGKIFKLIDFGRA

-468 GRRLCSDSFAPM
+468 GRRLCSDSFAPL

-513 SLYDFVIDDDDNPKC
+513 SLYDFVIDDDDNPKF
-528 YDELQ
+528 YDDLQ
-533 QLIHDW
+533 QLIHEW

-568 RTVHNQTPESQLSR
+568 RSVHNQTPECQLSR
-582 NIFKQYVVPQSTE
+582 NIFKQYIVPQSTE
-595 VLAHVHINVDK
+595 VQSHVHMNIDK
-606 LPEYYTKYV
+606 MPEYYTKYV

>member
-1 MTSTTNE
+1 MS
-8 IPKFTIHYAKHKTV
+8 I
-22 QMNVLDKTGQVTATE
+22 LDKSEPVIATE

-50 VQNYNPIYDL
+50 VQNYNPMYNL
-60 WFTLDET
+60 WFTLDES

-85 VVGLNTKDVVSRPVY
+85 VVELNTKAVSSRPVF
-100 IKYSPLLDPVRY
+100 IKYSPLLDPIRY
-112 MVGKYESCKQPICNL
+112 MVGKYESCKQPIHNL

-147 VDGFFGYLSSQL
+147 VDGFFSYLSSQL

-194 GSAFFNK
+194 CSAFFNK
-201 NNKILFKTSHVDNDG
+201 NNKILFKTSHVDTDG

-239 SAVVIDDL
+239 SAVIIEDL
-247 ISHIPDDVLPPTAMQ
+247 ISPIHDDISPPT
-262 LNDAD
+262 DANR
-267 LDTELVYTNP
+267 DTELVYTNT
-277 NVESKHSSRNTSD
+277 NVESRNSSRNTSN
-290 SSNDSNS
+290 SSDNSNS
-297 SQTTSTCSSDC
+297 SQTTASNTSCDSSDC
-308 DHNSSSEE
+308 ENNSSSEE
-316 SVWDTEDDD
+316 SVWDTDDD
-325 EDSSCDRSSGDHSN
+325 EDSNNDSDDEDSN
-339 GDASEDD
+339 NDSDDEEESE
-346 DDDDDDDES
+346 DDDDES
-355 YTDSDACYAYIKNFP
+355 YTDPDACYAYIKNFP

-389 NALGKD
+389 NALGK
-395 EATSTLMQI
+395 EEGTSALMQI
-404 VMTLLCYQTAFQFT
+404 VMTLLCYQTTFQFT

-423 TNNIMYVTTTEPFL
+423 TNNIMYVNTTEPFL
-437 YYTYKRKIYRVP
+437 YYTYKRKIYKVP
-449 TYGKVFKIIDFGRA
+449 TFGKIIKIIDFGRA

-468 GRRLCSDSFAPM
+468 GHRLCSDSFAPL

-494 VSKPRLDPNYS
+494 VSKPRLDPNFS

-568 RTVHNQTPESQLSR
+568 RTVHNQTPENQLSR
-582 NIFKQYVVPQSTE
+582 NIFKQYIVPQSTE
-595 VLAHVHINVDK
+595 VPTHVHINIDK
-606 LPEYYTKYV
+606 MPEYYTKYV